1 MRRKGSRLT
10 ANEAILNTVHDKLVF
25 GRRVRVLSE
34 ALARQLPPNAKAL
47 DVGTG
52 DGSIAALIMEQRPDV
67 GIEGV
72 EVFLRTKT
80 RIPVT
85 TFDGRQL
92 PFSDNAFDCVMFVD
106 VLHHTSDPTFL
117 VREAAR
123 VASRAVLIKDHL
135 LEGLLAG
142 PTLRLMDWVGN
153 RGHKVALPYNYL
165 PRTRWNEIFKA
176 ADLRIDLWISRVG
189 LYPLPAGWVF
199 DRRLHFVARLIK
211 DSIHRRGRR

>member
-1 MRRKGSRLT
+1 LT
-10 ANEAILNTVHDKLVF
+10 AAEAILNSVHDKLVF

-34 ALARQLPPNAKAL
+34 ALAKQLPPNAKVL

-52 DGSIAALIMEQRPDV
+52 DGSIAALIMAQRSDV
-67 GIEGV
+67 AIKGV
-72 EVFLRTKT
+72 DVFLRAKT

-85 TFDGRQL
+85 TFDGGQL
-92 PFSDNAFDCVMFVD
+92 PFSDNAFDAVMFVD
-106 VLHHTSDPTFL
+106 VLHHTSDPAFL

-135 LEGLLAG
+135 LEGRLAE

-153 RGHKVALPYNYL
+153 RGHKVVLPYNYL
-165 PRTRWNEIFKA
+165 PRARWDEIFEE
-176 ADLRIDLWISRVG
+176 ADLGVDLWTQRLG

-199 DRRLHFVARLIK
+199 DRRLHFVARLMK
-211 DSIHRRGRR
+211 HPMHRRGRW

>member
-1 MRRKGSRLT
+1 MT
-10 ANEAILNTVHDKLVF
+10 AAEAILNTVHDRLVF

-34 ALARQLPPNAKAL
+34 ALAKQLPPNAKVL

-67 GIEGV
+67 AIEGV
-72 EVFLRTKT
+72 DVFLRANR
-80 RIPVT
+80 RIPVR

-92 PFSDNAFDCVMFVD
+92 PFSDDAFDCVMFVD
-106 VLHHTSDPTFL
+106 VLHHTSDPAFL

-123 VASRAVLIKDHL
+123 VSSRAVLIKDHL
-135 LEGLLAG
+135 LEGLVAG
-142 PTLRLMDWVGN
+142 LTLRLMDWVGN

-165 PRTRWNEIFKA
+165 PRATWDEIFKE
-176 ADLRIDLWISRVG
+176 ADLRVDLWIHRVG
-189 LYPLPAGWVF
+189 LYPLPASWVF

-211 DSIHRRGRR
+211 HSMRRRGGW

>member
-1 MRRKGSRLT
+1 LT
-10 ANEAILNTVHDKLVF
+10 AAEAILNAVHDRLVF

-34 ALARQLPPNAKAL
+34 ALAKQLPPNAKVL

-67 GIEGV
+67 AIEGV
-72 EVFLRTKT
+72 DVFLRAKT

-92 PFSDNAFDCVMFVD
+92 PFFNNAFDCVMFVD
-106 VLHHTSDPTFL
+106 VLHHTSDPAFL

-123 VASRAVLIKDHL
+123 VASHAVLIKDHL

-153 RGHKVALPYNYL
+153 RGHKVALLYHYL
-165 PRTRWNEIFKA
+165 PRARWNEIFEE
-176 ADLRIDLWISRVG
+176 ADLRIDLWIHRLA

-211 DSIHRRGRR
+211 HSIDRRGRC